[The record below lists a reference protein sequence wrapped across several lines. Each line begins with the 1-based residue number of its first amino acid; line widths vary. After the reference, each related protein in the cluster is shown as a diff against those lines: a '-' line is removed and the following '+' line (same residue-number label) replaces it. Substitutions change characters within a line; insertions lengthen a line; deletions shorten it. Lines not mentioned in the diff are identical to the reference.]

1 MKLPTSLLAASA
13 VAAVATGALADE
25 LVIGTRNETTSIDPH
40 FYNTS
45 SNHQVVAHV
54 FEYLV
59 IKDNRQR
66 LKPGLAESWR
76 PVDDTTWEF
85 KLRKDVRLSD
95 GTPFTADDF
104 MYNVERSTSG
114 DLKLPAPSTR
124 YMLGK
129 TYKKI
134 DDYTIHVSA
143 GKPYPLM
150 PNDMSVSPLVSAKY
164 GKGAKTEDYNSG
176 KATIGSGP
184 YKFVEWVPGDRVVLE
199 PNPNYWGAEKAKWDK
214 ITYKVIK
221 SDPSRLAALLNR
233 DVDLIDY
240 VPTTDVKRLANEPK
254 VALTRIES
262 NRVIYLHL
270 DQWRDVSPYVKKND
284 GSDFDHN
291 PLRKVKVRLALSM
304 AINRPAI
311 VDRVMDGAAKPAG
324 QLPVDGMFGFNP
336 ALTPHA
342 YDPEGAKKLLAEAG
356 YPDGFRITVHGPN
369 DRYVNDGKI
378 VEDRRRHA
386 GPGRHQGRGPYPAQV
401 HLLRPGEGLQLRP
414 GGIRLGHRR
423 GVIGLHQ
430 PAAHARSRQEPGPG
444 EPGPLLQRPVR
455 QADSRGTFG
464 TGRQEAREEPD
475 GRGED
480 FLRRGRPDSA
490 PLPDERVGAP
500 PGPHLRGPHGR
511 AYLRLQGRQEDV
523 ELRPYAKIGGRPREG
538 PPVPFFV
545 GQMSA
550 VPGSSTFFASAK
562 AGPPG

>member
-221 SDPSRLAALLNR
+221 ADPSRLAALLNR

-378 VEDRRRHA
+378 VETVA
-386 GPGRHQGRGPYPAQV
+386 GMLARV
-401 HLLRPGEGLQLRP
+401 
-414 GGIRLGHRR
+414 GIRAEVHTQPKSTYFARAKDYSFVLVGFGSDTGEASSAYTSLLHTPDPDKNLGRVNRGRYSNAQFDKLIQGALSELDAKKREKNLMDAGKISYDEVGLIPLHYQMNVWAHRPD
-423 GVIGLHQ
+423 L
-430 PAAHARSRQEPGPG
+430 
-444 EPGPLLQRPVR
+444 
-455 QADSRGTFG
+455 TY
-464 TGRQEAREEPD
+464 EART
-475 GRGED
+475 
-480 FLRRGRPDSA
+480 
-490 PLPDERVGAP
+490 DERTYGFKVG
-500 PGPHLRGPHGR
+500 
-511 AYLRLQGRQEDV
+511 
-523 ELRPYAKIGGRPREG
+523 KK
-538 PPVPFFV
+538 
-545 GQMSA
+545 M
-550 VPGSSTFFASAK
+550 
-562 AGPPG
+562 